1 MNSNDHPLK
10 DWDHNGK
17 FTMADAYQDRPPQEE
32 LIPGL
37 VPKPSL
43 GGVAGNVGS
52 LKSLFM
58 AAMAMAAAM
67 GKDFLP
73 PAPGSSATGTT
84 FKTTQANV
92 MWIDQDNG
100 RGRTLD
106 RFKALGRAYNAPKDL
121 GLVIYSFP
129 TPTLDL
135 SKESHARD
143 LLYRVADTN
152 SKLIV
157 IDNLVTI
164 SGGVDENSAEI
175 MKVMMNL
182 RYIVENA
189 QCALFVIHHLRK
201 SNGIKG
207 LAGDSMRGFSGIK
220 GAIDS
225 LLVVSR
231 EAGSD
236 TITIS
241 AEKSRDAFIPTF
253 SANFAYTHKP
263 GTKELDTAMFYCEGA
278 VQKLTNAD
286 IADEVIAALTA
297 NANPMTQSSLVR
309 EVQKHCPGIGINRI
323 RTEINNMANLG
334 LITKRNTGGSYLYAL
349 P

>member
-1 MNSNDHPLK
+1 MSLLDNPLK
-10 DWDHNGK
+10 DWDRCK
-17 FTMADAYQDRPPQEE
+17 VTMKEVYQIRPPKEY
-32 LIPGL
+32 LINPIA
-37 VPKPSL
+37 PIASL
-43 GGVAGNVGS
+43 ISIVGNSDS
-52 LKSLFM
+52 LKSMFTM
-58 AAMAMAAAM
+58 VMGAATLT

-73 PAPGSSATGTT
+73 PEPGSSAIGTT
-84 FKTTQANV
+84 FKTTKANV

-100 RGRTLD
+100 KIRTEN
-106 RFKALGRAYNAPKDL
+106 RWQASAKAYNVPEDA
-121 GLVIYSFP
+121 GLEIYSFP
-129 TPTLDL
+129 LPTLNL
-135 SKESHARD
+135 SKDSHATD
-143 LLYRVADTN
+143 LMLRIADSNT
-152 SKLIV
+152 KLVV

-189 QCALFVIHHLRK
+189 QCAVFVIHHLRK

-207 LAGDSMRGFSGIK
+207 LAGDNMRGFSGIK

-231 EAGSD
+231 EPGSSL
-236 TITIS
+236 ITIS
-241 AEKSRDAFIPTF
+241 SEKSRDAQIPSF
-253 SANFAYTHKP
+253 SAKFSYTHKP

-334 LITKRNTGGSYLYAL
+334 LITMRNTGGSYLYAL

>member
-135 SKESHARD
+135 SKESHAMD
-143 LLYRVADTN
+143 LLYRVADTD

-189 QCALFVIHHLRK
+189 QCAVFVIHHLRK

-220 GAIDS
+220 GALDTLMIVTRDP
-225 LLVVSR
+225 
-231 EAGSD
+231 GSD

-323 RTEINNMANLG
+323 RTEINNMDNLG
-334 LITKRNTGGSYLYAL
+334 LIAMRNTGGSYLYAL